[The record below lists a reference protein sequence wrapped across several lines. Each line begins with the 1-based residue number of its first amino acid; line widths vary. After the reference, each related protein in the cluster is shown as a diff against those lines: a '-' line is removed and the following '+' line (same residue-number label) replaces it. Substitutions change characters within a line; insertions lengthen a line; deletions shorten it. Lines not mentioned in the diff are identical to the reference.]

1 MDVTISATYQILYV
15 AIWYL
20 LVLSLGIIL
29 LPITTSVCSSLPDRG
44 YSVSKILGILLIAYI
59 SWILSYAVGY
69 SRYEIIVSLLLI
81 YIFSF
86 YAYIRLKP
94 GIDWGSLFRNEI
106 IFGSVFLFFLI
117 IRAFNPEIHGGEKV
131 NDFMLL
137 NEIIK
142 SISLPP
148 YDSWL
153 SGYRVNMYYYFGTY
167 TIATLTKLTGIPAN
181 IAYNLGMAL
190 IPALAANA
198 AFGIG
203 YNLTQSKKAG
213 IIAMFLLVFAGNL
226 YSAGVI
232 AAHML
237 GIANSPWGNVP
248 DIVDYWGASRIIP
261 HTINEFPYFS
271 FIFGDLH
278 AHVIAIPFVL
288 LAITLILEFYFAKKI
303 SAIALVF
310 MGLGIGTL
318 AVSNLW
324 DYPTYAALFV
334 MVVMIK
340 SMMQTRHVSGG
351 INRIKDISGRLS
363 DGILILVIGFLMFI
377 AFFIDFKSS
386 SIQGIK
392 PVGERTALINFL
404 AIYNLFLFLIFSF
417 MLSNLPEFK
426 HKKWVLAVLAVA
438 SAALYFYPNFQ
449 TLSVFVPLGF
459 LSGINIYYF
468 YNNNDKNRLF
478 VSILIIMGLGILIFC
493 ELFYFKDLIDGSWG
507 RMNTVFKYYIQVW
520 LLWSTASAYA
530 FFDLYKKKYRMRNLV
545 LVMLSLLLVLNSL
558 YLCTGTYAKAER
570 FSSSPGLDGLAFMK
584 KTNFGYYDAIFWV
597 DMNIN
602 GTPVILE
609 APGESYQDTSLMSA
623 YTGLPTV
630 VGWAGH
636 EIMWRN
642 NWGELSQR
650 IRDVDT
656 IYDTADYRKAIA
668 LLKKYDVSYVY
679 IGDVELKKYRET
691 GLRKFENTSNFERV
705 YVGAAEIYRVVW

>member
-1 MDVTISATYQILYV
+1 MQPEILYT

-20 LVLSLGIIL
+20 LTVFLGIVL
-29 LPITTSVCSSLPDRG
+29 LPITVSVCSSLPDRG
-44 YSVSKILGILLIAYI
+44 YSISKILSILLFSYI
-59 SWILSYAVGY
+59 SWMLTYVIGY
-69 SRYEIIVSLLLI
+69 SRYGIILSLLLI
-81 YIFSF
+81 CIFSV
-86 YAYIRLKP
+86 YTWIKSRPYIDRGVL
-94 GIDWGSLFRNEI
+94 IRNEI

-142 SISLPP
+142 SSSFPP

-153 SGYRVNMYYYFGTY
+153 SGFKVNMYYYFGTY
-167 TIATLTKLTGIPAN
+167 TIANLIKLTGIPVY

-213 IIAMFLLVFAGNL
+213 VAAMFLLAFAGNL
-226 YSAGVI
+226 YPAAVI
-232 AAHML
+232 AAHIL
-237 GIANSPWGNVP
+237 GITSSPWGRVP
-248 DIVDYWGASRIIP
+248 DIIDYWGASRIIP

-288 LAITLILEFYFAKKI
+288 LAIMLILNFYFIKRI
-303 SAIALVF
+303 STTACVF
-310 MGLGIGTL
+310 LSLSIGCL

-324 DYPTYAALFV
+324 DFPTYAALFV
-334 MVVMIK
+334 VVLMIK
-340 SMMQTRHVSGG
+340 SIIQTKHVSGG
-351 INRIKDISGRLS
+351 IGRIKDISRQVGY
-363 DGILILVIGFLMFI
+363 GILILFIGFLMFI
-377 AFFIDFKSS
+377 AFFIEFKSS

-426 HKKWVLAVLAVA
+426 YKKWVLAVLAV
-438 SAALYFYPNFQ
+438 SGAALYFYPDFQ

-459 LSGINIYYF
+459 LSGINTYNF
-468 YNNNDKNRLF
+468 YKNNDMNRLF
-478 VSILIIMGLGILIFC
+478 VSILIVMGLGILIFC
-493 ELFYFKDLIDGSWG
+493 EMFYFKDLIDGLWG

-520 LLWSTASAYA
+520 LLWSIASAYA
-530 FFDLYKKKYRMRNLV
+530 FFDLYKKKYRMKNLV
-545 LVMLSLLLVLNSL
+545 LVLLSLLILLNSL
-558 YLCTGTYAKAER
+558 YLFTGTYAKTER
-570 FSSSPGLDGLAFMK
+570 FSSSLSLDGLAFMK
-584 KTNFGYYDAIFWV
+584 KTSYGSYDAIFWIN
-597 DMNIN
+597 MNIN

-609 APGESYQDTSLMSA
+609 APGESYQDTSQISA
-623 YTGLPTV
+623 YTGFPTV
-630 VGWAGH
+630 IGWTGH
-636 EIMWRN
+636 EIIWRN
-642 NWGELSQR
+642 NWEELSQR
-650 IRDVDT
+650 IIDVDM
-656 IYDTADYRKAIA
+656 IYGTTDHREAIT
-668 LLKKYDVSYVY
+668 LLKKYNVSYVY
-679 IGDVELKKYRET
+679 IGDVELKKYRES

-705 YVGAAEIYRVVW
+705 YRGASEIYRVVS